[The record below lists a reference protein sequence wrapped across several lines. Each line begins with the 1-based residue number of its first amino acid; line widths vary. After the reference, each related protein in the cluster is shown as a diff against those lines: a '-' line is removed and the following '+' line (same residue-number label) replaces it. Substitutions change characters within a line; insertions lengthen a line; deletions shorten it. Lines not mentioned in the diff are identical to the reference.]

1 MKIRKWFQVIS
12 IMVCVCMCVACGK
25 TTANNEENSTSA
37 SQGGNTV
44 IGSGEVI
51 NIDKDEL
58 PYTQEEIFEQLF
70 DINNYIQ
77 VDIDIS
83 NEELAKIQK
92 DYEVYS
98 DKGSKSP
105 IYRQAD
111 LKITIKTKKDEYT
124 YLIEDV
130 GVRMKGNTS
139 RTHFYNEEE
148 GQYNLIHYKIDFQE
162 TFDDEAYYD
171 VPMDWSNDEEGRKAR
186 KDRTFATLE
195 NLELRW
201 NKNDDGTYIREYVA
215 YEMYREQGL
224 LAQHTNLA
232 STDVAGIHQGV
243 FMMYEPIDKV
253 FIKKYLPEE
262 DQGGDLY
269 KAGWTR
275 RGANLTKKNSVGIED
290 EDASLFYNYDLKTNK
305 KDSNGEIM
313 KNLIN
318 KLANNNISKEEIA
331 DLVDMD
337 YFVKYEAVSYFIGDP
352 DDARNNYNNHYV
364 YFLESSGKAIFI
376 PCDLDRCF
384 GITKD
389 WNPNGDG
396 MVSVDPYSTMA
407 AGAVENQANPLYKKT
422 VCEGGYYIDEY
433 TDALWDVYNSKYLA
447 FEKFEE
453 IYNIAKGNYSSKST
467 PSKLYYNGEWHDFSF
482 SFERGNGLNTT
493 DGNASVKEYLKA
505 KLEYFLEYIEDK

>member
-1 MKIRKWFQVIS
+1 MIS
-12 IMVCVCMCVACGK
+12 VMVCICMCVACGK
-25 TTANNEENSTSA
+25 GVTEDNSSTANGSNNSI
-37 SQGGNTV
+37 V
-44 IGSGEVI
+44 SGDVI
-51 NIDKDEL
+51 NIDNDEL

-70 DINNYIQ
+70 DINNFIQ

-83 NEELAKIQK
+83 DEELAKIQK
-92 DYEVYS
+92 DYEEYS

-111 LKITIKTKKDEYT
+111 LKITIKTEKDEYT

-139 RTHFYNEEE
+139 RTHFYNEDE

-162 TFDDEAYYD
+162 TFDDEEYYD
-171 VPMDWSNDEEGRKAR
+171 EPMDWGDDEEGRKDR

-195 NLELRW
+195 NIELRW
-201 NKNDDGTYIREYVA
+201 NKCDDGTYIREYAA

-224 LAQHTNLA
+224 YAQHTNLA
-232 STDVAGIHQGV
+232 SVDVSKDHQGV
-243 FMMYEPIDKV
+243 FMLYEPIDKV

-269 KAGWTR
+269 KAAWTR
-275 RGANLTKKNSVGIED
+275 VGANLTKENSVGIED
-290 EDASLFYNYDLKTNK
+290 EDASHFYNYDLKTNK

-318 KLANNNISKEEIA
+318 KLANSRITKEDIG

-384 GITKD
+384 GVTKD

-396 MVSVDPYSTMA
+396 MVSVSPYSDMA
-407 AGAVENQANPLYKKT
+407 AGAWEMQANPLYKKT
-422 VCEGGYYIDEY
+422 VCEGGYYIEEY
-433 TDALWDVYNSKYLA
+433 TTALKDVFNSKYLT

-453 IYNIAKGNYSSKST
+453 IYNIAKGNYSSKTT
-467 PSKLYYNGEWHDFSF
+467 PSKLYYNGECHDFSF
-482 SFERGNGLNTT
+482 SLERTKGLNTS
-493 DGNASVKEYLKA
+493 DGNASVKEYLEA
-505 KLEYFLEYIEDK
+505 KKDWFLQYIEGK